1 MAVAVRGAL
10 KVSHTVLAANP
21 INTRVKRPSS
31 ILIGLISEAAALV
44 HAASELLH
52 SEYAKEQE
60 YKEHEEYG
68 ISKVRKRTKKG
79 IDESPHL
86 RERMNGLER
95 PEHAEDSE
103 DSDSGCTFASIT
115 ELNDA

>member
-1 MAVAVRGAL
+1 MAVAVLGAL
-10 KVSHTVLAANP
+10 KVPHCVLAANP

-31 ILIGLISEAAALV
+31 ILIGLICEAAALV

-52 SEYAKEQE
+52 SEYAEEQE
-60 YKEHEEYG
+60 YKEHEEYS
-68 ISKVRKRTKKG
+68 IPQVRKRAKKS

-86 RERMNGLER
+86 RKGVNGLER

-103 DSDSGCTFASIT
+103 DADSGCTLASIA